1 MFAAFHTSCQPGKSL
16 IRSEANSGLWK
27 RFLKDSPCRE
37 DVINLLVALEDIC
50 QFHADERKPLVI
62 DYMTLRSLAADDRV
76 HCVLRKDFLTAAN
89 FMRLP
94 KDENGLVSI
103 TTLLSVITRT
113 LTSKTLFA
121 SLAIFSVGDPSS
133 ESIKSID
140 ALEDWLFIQS
150 GRLVQIKKLTEQFL
164 PLWVFTAAHTVGF
177 FHGRQKLSRVSQQL
191 PGSSRVS
198 NLNLSLNIRDFI
210 TSDTMKWIMDLSKP
224 YIDEE
229 MDSNP
234 FSRLRAV
241 RYYDSF
247 TVFDAGRQTEN
258 LSTAEQ
264 YCIFSNGYMNP
275 VFMDK
280 LLSAYGGPPMDYR
293 RFLTFAIA
301 WDNRKTV
308 PGVRY
313 FWPVIDQGSKGYI
326 TRSDIAELVKGTMSL
341 LQCLPAACGPQ
352 GPAAAVVLVD
362 EIIDIFRSHHNG
374 QDFGEKVLSL
384 SQALAS
390 PAAFGTVVGVL
401 GNTQAFIEY
410 ECREDTAH
418 KFFLAKQMKD
428 SRAVRQK
435 GTEST
440 RAGQL
445 ALLQQV
451 VDECWFP
458 DIPNC
463 TENINFKS
471 FAEFLDYH
479 EATYG
484 GESME
489 PWLNKYY
496 QWEQDEQMADLQA
509 VSLRE

>member
-1 MFAAFHTSCQPGKSL
+1 
-16 IRSEANSGLWK
+16 
-27 RFLKDSPCRE
+27 
-37 DVINLLVALEDIC
+37 
-50 QFHADERKPLVI
+50 
-62 DYMTLRSLAADDRV
+62 
-76 HCVLRKDFLTAAN
+76 
-89 FMRLP
+89 
-94 KDENGLVSI
+94 
-103 TTLLSVITRT
+103 
-113 LTSKTLFA
+113 
-121 SLAIFSVGDPSS
+121 
-133 ESIKSID
+133 
-140 ALEDWLFIQS
+140 
-150 GRLVQIKKLTEQFL
+150 
-164 PLWVFTAAHTVGF
+164 
-177 FHGRQKLSRVSQQL
+177 
-191 PGSSRVS
+191 
-198 NLNLSLNIRDFI
+198 
-210 TSDTMKWIMDLSKP
+210 
-224 YIDEE
+224 
-229 MDSNP
+229 
-234 FSRLRAV
+234 
-241 RYYDSF
+241 
-247 TVFDAGRQTEN
+247 
-258 LSTAEQ
+258 
-264 YCIFSNGYMNP
+264 MNP

-280 LLSAYGGPPMDYR
+280 LLSTYGGPPMDYR

-326 TRSDIAELVKGTMSL
+326 TRSDIDVLVKGTMSL

-352 GPAAAVVLVD
+352 GPAAATILVD

-374 QDFGEKVLSL
+374 QDFGEQLLSL

-418 KFFLAKQMKD
+418 KFFVAKQMKE

-458 DIPNC
+458 EISSS
-463 TENINFKS
+463 TEDLNFKS

-496 QWEQDEQMADLQA
+496 QWEQDEQMANLQA